1 MKNNATHRL
10 GNGKIDNAFGKI
22 LKLSYG
28 PDKVSESILIPNSWV
43 KCPRYINTFNAQS
56 IPHATKLAGIMYT
69 PLRNFY
75 LFGFILDKLII
86 PEIAILNWKN
96 TCTAASTQI

>member
-1 MKNNATHRL
+1 
-10 GNGKIDNAFGKI
+10 
-22 LKLSYG
+22 
-28 PDKVSESILIPNSWV
+28 V

-69 PLRNFY
+69 LLRNLY

-86 PEIAILNWKN
+86 PEIAIFN
-96 TCTAASTQI
+96 